1 LGQGLS
7 VLGMLML
14 TGTMNLYSIVQWQAA
29 NGWMILFQA
38 VAFLTFIVSSF
49 AETNRTPFDLP
60 EAEQEL
66 VAGYLTEYS
75 SIKWA
80 LFQMAEY
87 VNMITASAIMATLFF
102 GGYRGPNLSI
112 AGFNIGDIPFIWLFA
127 KIGFFLFVFIWVRAT
142 LPRMRYDKLMQFGW
156 KFLFPVALLN
166 TLAVAAYKAFLPTSS
181 LWPLGIAGFIVVALI
196 LVLSSGR
203 SAPAV
208 KAQPRALGG
217 D

>member
-1 LGQGLS
+1 
-7 VLGMLML
+7 ML
-14 TGTMNLYSIVQWQAA
+14 TGTMNLYNIVQWQAT

-102 GGYRGPNLSI
+102 GGYRGPNLEI

-142 LPRMRYDKLMQFGW
+142 LPRMRYDRLMQFGW

-203 SAPAV
+203 SAPTV

>member
-1 LGQGLS
+1 
-7 VLGMLML
+7 
-14 TGTMNLYSIVQWQAA
+14 MNLYSIVQWQAA
-29 NGWMILFQA
+29 NGWMFLFQA
-38 VAFLTFIVSSF
+38 VAFMTFIVSSF

-102 GGYRGPNLSI
+102 GGYKGPNLSI
-112 AGFNIGDIPFIWLFA
+112 AGFNIGEIPFIWLFA

-196 LVLSSGR
+196 LALSSGR
-203 SAPAV
+203 SAPTV